1 MFSDYWW
8 EQYRAEIIP
17 ATIMFLVA
25 LILTAALRPLM
36 PDVTVGVRTALGFF
50 AALFV
55 RKPIHSYMER
65 FGFKF
70 DADYNRNYKSVWR
83 LAWATAVLIAF
94 AIYLFFVAIIF
105 QLSTS
110 F

>member
-17 ATIMFLVA
+17 ATVMFLVA
-25 LILTAALRPLM
+25 LILTAMLRPLM
-36 PDVTVGVRTALGFF
+36 PNATVGVRTALGFF
-50 AALFV
+50 AAIFV
-55 RKPIHSYMER
+55 RKPMHSYMER

-70 DADYNRNYKSVWR
+70 DPDYNGTYKSVWR

-94 AIYLFFVAIIF
+94 VIYLSFVALIF
-105 QLSTS
+105 QFSTS